1 MSDLPPSPSSEP
13 QSADASAPGAPVAA
27 QESAGGA
34 AASAKATATPAA
46 PAVGSA
52 GAGDANWERGL
63 VERLA
68 LASLREQ
75 RYARRWSIFFKSLAF
90 AYVAVAMLYF
100 LDLGWGGSDTQA
112 LGRHTAL
119 VKLDGQ
125 IDSEGLASAEKINNA
140 LNNAFR
146 DKNTAGVILRINSPG
161 GSPVQAGMINDEI
174 RRLRREFPQTPLYV
188 VVEEMCASAA
198 YYIAAASDQVFVD
211 KASIVGS
218 IGVIMDSFGFT
229 GVMDKVGVERRVQTA
244 GRNKAIGDPFLP
256 VTAEQK
262 EHIQLMLDEI
272 HQQFI
277 KVVREGR
284 GKRLRETNDMFTGLF
299 WSGVKSVDLGLA
311 DGLGT
316 VDSVARDVVKA
327 EVVVDYT
334 EKENVAERLA
344 KRLGASLGTGAMQ
357 ALTRVWRLN

>member
-1 MSDLPPSPSSEP
+1 MSDLPPSASPEPSGALPPEP
-13 QSADASAPGAPVAA
+13 ASTGSAPAA
-27 QESAGGA
+27 SDATSARA
-34 AASAKATATPAA
+34 AAEAQSTANA
-46 PAVGSA
+46 S
-52 GAGDANWERGL
+52 WERGI

-75 RYARRWSIFFKSLAF
+75 RYARRWSIFFKALAF
-90 AYVAVAMLYF
+90 AYLAVAMLYF
-100 LDLGWGGSDTQA
+100 LDLGWGGGDTQTA
-112 LGRHTAL
+112 GRHTAL
-119 VKLDGQ
+119 VKLEGQ
-125 IDSEGLASAEKINNA
+125 IDSGGLASAEKINNA
-140 LNNAFR
+140 LNHAFR
-146 DKNTAGVILRINSPG
+146 DKNTAGVILSINSPG

-218 IGVIMDSFGFT
+218 IGVIMNSFGFT
-229 GVMDKVGVERRVQTA
+229 GIMDKVGVERRVQSA
-244 GRNKAIGDPFLP
+244 GRNKSIGDPFLP
-256 VTAEQK
+256 VSAEQK
-262 EHIQLMLDEI
+262 EHIQSMLDEI

-299 WSGVKSVDLGLA
+299 WSGSRSIDLGLA

-327 EVVVDYT
+327 DVVVDYT

-344 KRLGASLGTGAMQ
+344 KRLGASLGAGTVQ
-357 ALTRVWRLN
+357 ALNKVWRLN